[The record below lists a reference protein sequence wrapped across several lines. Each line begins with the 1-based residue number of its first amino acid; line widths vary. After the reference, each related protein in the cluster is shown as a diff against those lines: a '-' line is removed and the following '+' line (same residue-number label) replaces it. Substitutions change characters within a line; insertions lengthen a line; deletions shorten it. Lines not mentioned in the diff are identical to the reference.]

1 MARRLREVIIPK
13 EKVSFWLDQN
23 GFWHNENERFENQR
37 IINYF
42 HSCIK
47 KDDRGFHLAQ
57 RHRDYIEKAFF
68 SYEDTA
74 LFVFD
79 VIKGEQIIL
88 VLNTQK
94 RVKLRPK
101 RLFTRTDSLYMQ
113 LGEDRIKFTENSL
126 VKIADM
132 LEFHQEESFIRVEG
146 RKYRI
151 DDR

>member
-1 MARRLREVIIPK
+1 MIPK

-23 GFWHNENERFENQR
+23 GFWHNENDRFENQR
-37 IINYF
+37 IINHF

-57 RHRDYIEKAFF
+57 RHTDYLEKAFF
-68 SYEDTA
+68 PYEDTA

-79 VIKGEQIIL
+79 VIEREQIIL

-101 RLFTRTDSLYMQ
+101 RLFTRTDRLYMQ
-113 LGEDRIKFTENSL
+113 LGEDLIKFTENSL
-126 VKIADM
+126 VKIAEM
-132 LEFHQEESFIRVEG
+132 LEFQQDESFIRVKG

-151 DDR
+151 VDR